1 MILYKAKSWL
11 PAVWHFHTG
20 PTALALFRRLG
31 VVLIYVSVVTTVEL
45 HYFDTRLKD
54 TPSSFLS
61 AMGILL
67 SLLLI
72 YRTNTAY
79 DRFYE
84 GRTAWGMLVNNSRNL
99 ALYFDAVLPADR
111 QADRL
116 FFTKMISNF
125 PFALK
130 NHLRGSTNVDELEL
144 LTDENQTTLA
154 RFDYKPGGVSSLLWH
169 RSETLYREGLL
180 STSQHINLN
189 QRLTALMDVAG
200 ICDRIKSTP
209 IPFSYNLFIKLFIT
223 IYVGVLP
230 FTIVQAFGYMTIPA
244 VVLTSYILIG
254 LELIGEEI
262 EDPFGVDRNDLPLN
276 QISQLIRVNVHD
288 ILHFELPQAEKQAA
302 KPGFVI
308 VT

>member
-20 PTALALFRRLG
+20 PTAFALFRRLG
-31 VVLIYVSVVTTVEL
+31 VVLIYVAIVTTVEI

-84 GRTAWGMLVNNSRNL
+84 GRTAWGALVNNSRNL
-99 ALYFDAVLPADR
+99 ALYFNAVLPLDR
-111 QADRL
+111 HEDRL
-116 FFTKMISNF
+116 FFAKMISNF

-130 NHLRGSTNVDELEL
+130 NHLRGSTNTDELEL
-144 LTDENQTTLA
+144 LDDEDKQTLN
-154 RFDYKPGGVSSLLWH
+154 RFDYKPGGVSSLLWN
-169 RSETLYREGLL
+169 RSESLYREGML

-189 QRLTALMDVAG
+189 QRLTAMMDVAG

-288 ILHFELPQAEKQAA
+288 ILNYELPQAEKQAA